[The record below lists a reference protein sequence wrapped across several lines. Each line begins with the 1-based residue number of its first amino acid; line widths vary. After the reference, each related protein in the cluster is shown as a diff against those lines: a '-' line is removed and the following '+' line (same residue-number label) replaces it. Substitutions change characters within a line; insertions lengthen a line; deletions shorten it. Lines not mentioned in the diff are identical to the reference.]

1 VEGDTLGL
9 SQRVECTLRTLHI
22 LFTHYIHTY
31 NIMADSY
38 YENASHPRE
47 SHDSIR
53 NSVNSNGDQSYSQ
66 QQQQYDQSAHGRQSS
81 DNGQGQYGNGY
92 GGTPVKMEPG
102 VTPVKQEYGAGAG
115 SSAVKQSV
123 KKALTSWVGFS
134 NLPNQVHRRSVR

>member
-1 VEGDTLGL
+1 
-9 SQRVECTLRTLHI
+9 
-22 LFTHYIHTY
+22 
-31 NIMADSY
+31 MADSY

-47 SHDSIR
+47 SHDSMR
-53 NSVNSNGDQSYSQ
+53 NSVNSNGDQSYNNS

-81 DNGQGQYGNGY
+81 ETNGQSQYGNGY
-92 GGTPVKMEPG
+92 GGTPIKTEPG
-102 VTPVKQEYGAGAG
+102 VTSVKNEYGAGGG

>member
-1 VEGDTLGL
+1 
-9 SQRVECTLRTLHI
+9 
-22 LFTHYIHTY
+22 
-31 NIMADSY
+31 MADSY

-53 NSVNSNGDQSYSQ
+53 NSVNSNGDQSYS

-115 SSAVKQSV
+115 SSA
-123 KKALTSWVGFS
+123 
-134 NLPNQVHRRSVR
+134 RRL